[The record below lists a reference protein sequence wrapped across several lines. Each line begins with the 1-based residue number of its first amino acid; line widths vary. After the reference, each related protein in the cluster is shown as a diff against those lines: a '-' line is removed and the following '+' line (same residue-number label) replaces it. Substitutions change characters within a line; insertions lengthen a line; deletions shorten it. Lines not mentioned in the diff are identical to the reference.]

1 MLDVFPYLPLGL
13 LAVEELLENA
23 NNLGE
28 SSEVDLEVAGDLGV
42 VIAKL
47 GVKVLAVGAS
57 AHSGAEDGLD
67 EEAVMRLEG
76 AAVGGAERVGE
87 LFVGLGR
94 VGRQG
99 EAGELET
106 TK

>member
-1 MLDVFPYLPLGL
+1 MFFLYLPLGL

-28 SSEVDLEVAGDLGV
+28 SSEVDLEIAVDLGAV
-42 VIAKL
+42 VAEL

-57 AHSGAEDGLD
+57 AHGGAEDGLD
-67 EEAVMRLEG
+67 EEAVVRLEG
-76 AAVGGAERVGE
+76 AAVGSAEGVGK
-87 LFVGLGR
+87 LLVGLGR
-94 VGRQG
+94 VGSQG
-99 EAGELET
+99 EAGEFKT